1 MSARF
6 IGSLVTFPRFP
17 VSGCA
22 GIACSRYDGSSK
34 NFLAVYRSSESR
46 FPWCIDNG
54 ERNRSAAFL
63 DDVRGKFS
71 ARVCSVAGHFETFLY
86 RMLAALMSRKKV
98 ARLKTSKKKDERW
111 ESLRE
116 RE

>member
-1 MSARF
+1 MY
-6 IGSLVTFPRFP
+6 
-17 VSGCA
+17 C
-22 GIACSRYDGSSK
+22 
-34 NFLAVYRSSESR
+34 SSESR
-46 FPWCIDNG
+46 FPWCIDKG

-63 DDVRGKFS
+63 DDVRSKFS

-98 ARLKTSKKKDERW
+98 ARLKTSKKKEERW

-116 RE
+116 RERERERKREKKECAKMGDGVEGVQRRARQQQQQLDSRR